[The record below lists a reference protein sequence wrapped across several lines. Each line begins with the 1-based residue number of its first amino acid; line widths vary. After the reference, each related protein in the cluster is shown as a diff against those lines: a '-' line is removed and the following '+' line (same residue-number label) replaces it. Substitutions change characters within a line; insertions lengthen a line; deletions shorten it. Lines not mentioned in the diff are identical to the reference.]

1 MKDTDIVVL
10 DCARTAIGV
19 LNGSLAEISA
29 PQLGAT
35 VIKALLEKT
44 GIAVKEIDE
53 VIIGQVLTA
62 GSGQNPARQTLIQGV
77 FLPMFRR

>member
-35 VIKALLEKT
+35 VIKALL
-44 GIAVKEIDE
+44 
-53 VIIGQVLTA
+53 
-62 GSGQNPARQTLIQGV
+62 
-77 FLPMFRR
+77 